1 MAPAFARSA
10 NRQRR
15 RWFRVAAV
23 ALPLLGLFA
32 GAELILRGIG
42 YGHPIG
48 FLIQPDKPEPLWT
61 DNPFFLWR
69 FMPPGLAR
77 WPAPI
82 QARTPKPPGTFRV
95 LVLGES
101 AAMGDPEPA
110 FGFSRV
116 LQVLLEARLPGQT
129 VEVINTGIPAIN
141 SPIIREI
148 AADCRRLEAD
158 VWVLYAGNNEVLGP
172 GGLTSAFG
180 NRPPHPLV
188 RRLHLAVQRLR
199 VGQGL
204 ASLLARLSP
213 PPAASARLLSENLRK
228 EPVPHEDPRLAR
240 VRQGFADNLRAI
252 VRTGERAGARVLINT
267 LASNLRDCA
276 PFLPGPPP
284 VLPDGKTAVWQES
297 FEAGRRAWNDADS
310 ARALAHLQVAAE
322 LRDEHADLQY
332 LLGRASLEMG
342 RTNEARGHL
351 ERARDLDGF
360 RARPDTPLNALIRR
374 IAAEFGPATAQ
385 LVDAESAF
393 AAASPDGIP
402 GHELLCDHVH
412 FNFAGNYQLARLQAE
427 AMTAWLPALGE
438 SRHAGWLS
446 RDDCAL
452 RLGWIE
458 WSQLRSAVALRRRL
472 SSPLYR
478 AQLNHAERDARLRR
492 EVAAGASTNTSAV
505 RARNGRELREAAARW
520 PHDWVLFDLLGKFLL
535 STGDRG
541 GAATAWRTVIERVPH
556 GFPGHYQLGLLLNQ
570 SGQSEAA
577 LPHLENARRWRPLV
591 PEVHIGLGTAW
602 SHLGEPA
609 RAVEFFQQAL
619 KLDPNSEPARVAW
632 AQALRERGDSTGA
645 RAQLEHAVDANPNS
659 VTARFYLAL
668 LLQELGDQD
677 TASGHWREV
686 LRLDPGNETARRQ
699 LGQPAR
705 DQPTEARVPADS
717 WP

>member
-1 MAPAFARSA
+1 MALS
-10 NRQRR
+10 
-15 RWFRVAAV
+15 
-23 ALPLLGLFA
+23 LLGFVA
-32 GAELILRGIG
+32 GTELVLRGIG
-42 YGHPIG
+42 YGHPTG
-48 FLIQPDKPEPLWT
+48 FLIRPDKTEPLWT

-82 QARTPKPPGTFRV
+82 QARIPKPAGVFRV

-129 VEVINTGIPAIN
+129 VEVVNTGIPAIN

-158 VWVLYAGNNEVLGP
+158 VWVLYLGNNEVLGP

-204 ASLLARLSP
+204 ASLISRLSP
-213 PPAASARLLSENLRK
+213 PPSASARLLSENLRK

-240 VRQGFADNLRAI
+240 VRQSFAENLRAI
-252 VRTGERAGARVLINT
+252 VRTGERAGARVLVNT

-284 VLPDGKTAVWQES
+284 VLPDGKTAAWQES
-297 FEAGRRAWNDADS
+297 LEAGRRAWNDGDS
-310 ARALAHLQVAAE
+310 AQALGHLRVATD
-322 LRDEHADLQY
+322 LGDQHADLQY
-332 LLGRASLEMG
+332 LLGRASLDLG

-374 IAAEFGPATAQ
+374 IAAEFDPTTVQ

-402 GHELLCDHVH
+402 GREVLCDHVH

-427 AMTAWLPALGE
+427 AMTAWLPALDE
-438 SRHAGWLS
+438 SGSAGWLS
-446 RDDCAL
+446 QEDCAL

-458 WSQLRSAVALRRRL
+458 WSQQRFATALHRRL

-478 AQLNHAERDARLRR
+478 TQLNHAERDARLRR
-492 EVAAGASTNTSAV
+492 EVAAWASANTSAV
-505 RARNGRELREAAARW
+505 RARNGQELREATARR
-520 PHDWVLFDLLGKFLL
+520 PHDWMLSDLLGKFLL
-535 STGDRG
+535 STGDRA
-541 GAATAWRTVIERVPH
+541 GAATAWGTVIERVPH

-570 SGQSEAA
+570 PGHSEIA
-577 LPHLENARRWRPLV
+577 LPHLENARRWRPML
-591 PEVHIGLGTAW
+591 PEVHIALGTAW
-602 SHLGEPA
+602 SRLGEPA
-609 RAVEFFQQAL
+609 RAAESFQRAL
-619 KLDPNSEPARVAW
+619 KLDPNNEPARVAW
-632 AQALRERGDSTGA
+632 AQALRERGDNLGA
-645 RAQLEHAVDANPNS
+645 RAQLELAVGANSNS
-659 VTARFYLAL
+659 VTAHFYLAL
-668 LLQELGDQD
+668 LSQESGDQD
-677 TASGHWREV
+677 TASRHWREV
-686 LRLDPGNETARRQ
+686 LRLDPGNETARRH
-699 LGQPAR
+699 LGEPAR
-705 DQPTEARVPADS
+705 PRPVDTQLPAD
-717 WP
+717 P